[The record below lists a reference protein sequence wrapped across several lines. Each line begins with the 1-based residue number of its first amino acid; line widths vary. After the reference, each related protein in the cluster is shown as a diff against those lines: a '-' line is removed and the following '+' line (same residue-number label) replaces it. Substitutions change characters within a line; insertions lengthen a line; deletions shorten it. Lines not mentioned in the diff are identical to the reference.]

1 MTNYKMTLKALRVN
15 LGLTQAEAAGKLG
28 VSVETLA
35 NWENGKTY
43 PDVRNLRKIEELYK
57 VDYSSINFFYNEIT
71 E

>member
-15 LGLTQAEAAGKLG
+15 LGLTQAEAAGRLG

-43 PDVRNLRKIEELYK
+43 PDVRDLRKIEELYK